1 MERQDTFKEQKEL
14 MVLAEID
21 GDELNARYEAFS
33 SVDDQTSLAEIR
45 RKAHIEQHKSTR
57 YYLRYAAA
65 ILILLVG
72 GAIYWYSQYTK
83 VTPPDIPESVQMAMV
98 QSTQSGK
105 KEAVIDNPLTISE
118 TKATGEIN
126 EEDTQTSSPDKP
138 IDKTEEDY
146 HSSLS
151 TLHASLTK
159 DQLLAARR
167 ITTMHDK
174 EYWVTLDDGTLVHL
188 NNNTRLIYPEKFGRG
203 NRNVILEGEAYF
215 MVAKDKS
222 RPFVVHTPNGDIKVY
237 GTEFNVNTTASSTT
251 VVLIKGSVGLTSS
264 KGIELMLEPG
274 QLGEMKT
281 NEIELVDKNV
291 ETDIYT
297 SWNEGQYKFKDC
309 RLDKLMQILGH
320 WYGVEVEFEN
330 QKSRSIPFTGNIN
343 KYNSIT
349 PALHAIEY
357 ATGLTITMKGNNVV
371 IK

>member
-21 GDELNARYEAFS
+21 GDELNARYEAYN
-33 SVDDQTSLAEIR
+33 SVDDQRALKDIR
-45 RKAHIEQHKSTR
+45 RKTHIEKHQSTR
-57 YYLRYAAA
+57 QYLRYAAA

-83 VTPPDIPESVQMAMV
+83 VTPPDIPESVQLAMK
-98 QSTQSGK
+98 QSQSSGK
-105 KEAVIDNPLTISE
+105 QDAVIDIPNINN
-118 TKATGEIN
+118 KVVTGNEKDEEIREN
-126 EEDTQTSSPDKP
+126 TPVL
-138 IDKTEEDY
+138 TEEQENISVKAS
-146 HSSLS
+146 HIIE
-151 TLHASLTK
+151 SLTK

-167 ITTMHDK
+167 ITTQHDK

-188 NNNTRLIYPEKFGRG
+188 NYNTRLIYPEKFGRG
-203 NRNVILEGEAYF
+203 DRNVILNGEAYF

-222 RPFVVHTPNGDIKVY
+222 RPFIVHTPNGDVKVY
-237 GTEFNVNTTASSTT
+237 GTEFNVNTTSSTTT
-251 VVLIKGSVGLTSS
+251 VVLVKGSVGLTSA

-274 QLGEMKT
+274 QLGEMKA

-320 WYGVEVEFEN
+320 WYGFQVIFEN

-343 KYNSIT
+343 KYKSIT

-357 ATGLTITMKGNNVV
+357 ATGLTITMKDDNVV